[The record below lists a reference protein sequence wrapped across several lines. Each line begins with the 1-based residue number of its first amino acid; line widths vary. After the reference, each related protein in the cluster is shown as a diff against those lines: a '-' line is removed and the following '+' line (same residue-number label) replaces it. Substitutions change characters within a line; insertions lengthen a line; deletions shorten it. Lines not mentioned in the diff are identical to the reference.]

1 MATVCHR
8 RRTALV
14 LQDRRLIPGRQTTPL
29 QVSANGL
36 DIEVE
41 RRDVPGGA
49 PLLMIMGLGMQLT
62 AWPVELVDALADRG
76 LAPIM
81 LDNRDAG
88 LSTRFDSAGVPNLMR
103 AAISYSLRLPV
114 RAPYGLADMARDTLG
129 VMDALG
135 LESAH
140 VLGVSMGGM
149 IAQLVAATAPG
160 RVRSLSLVMTT
171 SGARNLPGPSFKT
184 RAAMLSRPHG
194 RDFEALV
201 EHAMGIWK
209 IIGSPGYPPDPA
221 ALRARVELSIRRAYY
236 PQGLARQLA
245 AVMASGD
252 RSPILQRISAPTL
265 VVHGRADPLV
275 PVACGVDLARKIRG
289 ARLDIIDGMGHDMPV
304 PLVPKLADL
313 IAGNCRTT

>member
-1 MATVCHR
+1 M
-8 RRTALV
+8 
-14 LQDRRLIPGRQTTPL
+14 

-49 PLLMIMGLGMQLT
+49 PLLMIMGLGMQLV
-62 AWPVELVDALADRG
+62 AWPVELVDALAGHG
-76 LAPIM
+76 LAPVM

-114 RAPYGLADMARDTLG
+114 RAPYGLADLARDTLG

-140 VLGVSMGGM
+140 VMGVSMGGM

-160 RVRSLSLVMTT
+160 RVRSLSLLMTT
-171 SGARNLPGPSFKT
+171 SGARSLPGPSFKA
-184 RAAMLSRPHG
+184 RAAMLSRPQG
-194 RDFEALV
+194 RDFDALV

-221 ALRARVELSIRRAYY
+221 ALRARVEHSIRRAYY
-236 PQGLARQLA
+236 PQGLARQLV

-252 RSPILQRISAPTL
+252 RSAMLERIIAPTL
-265 VVHGRADPLV
+265 VVHGREDPLV
-275 PVACGVDLARKIRG
+275 PMACGVDLAQKIRG
-289 ARLDIIDGMGHDMPV
+289 ARLEIIDGMGHDMPV
-304 PLVPKLADL
+304 PLAQKLADL
-313 IAGNCRTT
+313 VAGNCRAA